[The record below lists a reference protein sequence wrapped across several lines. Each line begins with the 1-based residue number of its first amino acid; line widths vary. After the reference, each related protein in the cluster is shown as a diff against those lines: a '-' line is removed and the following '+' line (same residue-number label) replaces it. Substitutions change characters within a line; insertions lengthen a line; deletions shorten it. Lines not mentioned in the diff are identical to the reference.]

1 MDAEKRPLRTPK
13 LGPDLESPTHRPRP
27 SDLRR
32 ENRKGIG
39 AQGNSG
45 QVISAASVLTVTVVA
60 VPVVLAVRAP
70 SADCPRRRHL

>member
-1 MDAEKRPLRTPK
+1 MPPRLSGYRRLPPKMYESPLAIRMEARGPRRPMDAEKRPLRTPK

-39 AQGNSG
+39 RR
-45 QVISAASVLTVTVVA
+45 VTQ
-60 VPVVLAVRAP
+60 LG
-70 SADCPRRRHL
+70 